1 MFAWIRRIGK
11 NGAPPAREILLNQG
25 LSLAMQWGD
34 DWLKPIQGRL
44 ARRFPVLSRDQLDEI
59 NFTCQA
65 VMKFGHAAVYDLA
78 EKFGKDT
85 KREEFVRV
93 MSVAYPWINEENL
106 SQLFSQG
113 MYYAW
118 KDLGFA

>member
-1 MFAWIRRIGK
+1 
-11 NGAPPAREILLNQG
+11 
-25 LSLAMQWGD
+25 MQWGD